1 MRVMSFNIQ
10 HGLAYL
16 EQKINLNLFASTIKE
31 NMVDVCGLN
40 EVRNTGADCEYTDQ
54 TGAIAEK
61 LGYNSYFGQAI
72 SIDNK
77 NPYGNAVVSRYPFI
91 KTSTTLIPDP
101 EKRDEPVYY
110 ETRCVIHAVVNINN
124 VPNISDIDSL
134 EEILLTLNA
143 KITRDEEGIVIDSH
157 DIINAKMD
165 KTELKYPVD
174 KSKGVSTKYTKLG

>member
-16 EQKINLNLFASTIKE
+16 EQEINLNLFASTIKE

-124 VPNISDIDSL
+124 VNG
-134 EEILLTLNA
+134 T
-143 KITRDEEGIVIDSH
+143 
-157 DIINAKMD
+157 
-165 KTELKYPVD
+165 
-174 KSKGVSTKYTKLG
+174 